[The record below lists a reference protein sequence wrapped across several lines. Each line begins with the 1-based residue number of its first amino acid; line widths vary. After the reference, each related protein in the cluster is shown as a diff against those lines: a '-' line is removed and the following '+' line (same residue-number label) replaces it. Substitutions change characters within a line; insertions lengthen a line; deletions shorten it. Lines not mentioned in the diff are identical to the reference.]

1 MRVFLTKPD
10 VVLQQHIGSV
20 NGVSPLDEKRLW
32 ERLLRSNIHIGWRI
46 RFDCKNR
53 HVLKQQS
60 DLFWS
65 FTVYFSF
72 FALGIVG
79 QSLTQTVCHLHQDI
93 GGGLPQSILNLH
105 PNLHVHMVWKDLQHH
120 CPGAVGHTAVVHIP
134 CTIQTYTPKLGG
146 KCYHSA
152 WISLYKKQDSV
163 TLLFL

>member
-65 FTVYFSF
+65 FTVYFVFRS
-72 FALGIVG
+72 GN
-79 QSLTQTVCHLHQDI
+79 CR
-93 GGGLPQSILNLH
+93 
-105 PNLHVHMVWKDLQHH
+105 
-120 CPGAVGHTAVVHIP
+120 
-134 CTIQTYTPKLGG
+134 
-146 KCYHSA
+146 
-152 WISLYKKQDSV
+152 SV
-163 TLLFL
+163 THSNCLPPASGHRRWPSPIDSQPPPKSSRPYGVERSSAPLSRSCWTHCCGTHPLHYTDIHAKS